1 MKKMYIQDKTS
12 PHTGIVNRNVKKAW
26 EEVPMQHRALP
37 QLCCRS
43 QMQHGINPQP
53 WKLPHA
59 KRIAKKKKRTGDPK
73 PKLQHLKA
81 TEAMR
86 LEHRAKELA
95 AQWVVWVSDSARK
108 EPTGNVLCK
117 STVSQLKKQTIDHIL
132 LFPLLVFRK
141 EWRFYP
147 NYLPLS

>member
-1 MKKMYIQDKTS
+1 MLQVPNAARDQSLALETS
-12 PHTGIVNRNVKKAW
+12 TCQRH
-26 EEVPMQHRALP
+26 
-37 QLCCRS
+37 S
-43 QMQHGINPQP
+43 Q
-53 WKLPHA
+53 
-59 KRIAKKKKRTGDPK
+59 KKKIRTGDPK

-117 STVSQLKKQTIDHIL
+117 STVS
-132 LFPLLVFRK
+132 
-141 EWRFYP
+141 
-147 NYLPLS
+147 